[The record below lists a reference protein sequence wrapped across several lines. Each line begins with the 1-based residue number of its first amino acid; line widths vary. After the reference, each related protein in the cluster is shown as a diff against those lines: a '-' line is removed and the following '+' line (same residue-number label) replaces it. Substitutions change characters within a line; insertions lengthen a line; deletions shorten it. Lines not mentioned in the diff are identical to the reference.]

1 MPIINLNNNRQIIVN
16 ENNFPNVMTW
26 KEALSICENN
36 EGNWRL
42 PTIVELIELYKQKI
56 IPTQDFGYW
65 SYWSSSKEN
74 DNIQTLT
81 LSGEINTTNNNEDVS
96 YIILVKDI

>member
-36 EGNWRL
+36 EENWRL
-42 PTIVELIELYKQKI
+42 PTIVELIEIYKQKTKDHLDYI
-56 IPTQDFGYW
+56 KQNGVDPLEI
-65 SYWSSSKEN
+65 EN
-74 DNIQTLT
+74 WKWTKNI
-81 LSGEINTTNNNEDVS
+81 
-96 YIILVKDI
+96 

>member
-36 EGNWRL
+36 EENWRL
-42 PTIVELIELYKQKI
+42 PTIVELIELYNQKI

-74 DNIQTLT
+74 DLVQILSDQEGNVTLA
-81 LSGEINTTNNNEDVS
+81 SNNEEC
-96 YIILVKDI
+96 YLILVRDI